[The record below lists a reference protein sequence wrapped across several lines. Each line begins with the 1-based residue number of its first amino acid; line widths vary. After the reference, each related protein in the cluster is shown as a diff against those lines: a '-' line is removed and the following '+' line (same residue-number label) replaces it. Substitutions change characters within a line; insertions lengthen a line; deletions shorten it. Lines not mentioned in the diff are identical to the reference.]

1 MLLDAR
7 LEAEVEVLG
16 EAQNFAGRPY
26 WELSLVSDE
35 GQTIHLYEGQLKEFA
50 EVDLRPGRRYRA
62 VFRPFINNRW
72 VEVKIHSLTPA

>member
-7 LEAEVEVLG
+7 LEGEVEVLG
-16 EAQNFAGRPY
+16 EAQNFAGRPF

-35 GQTIHLYEGQLKEFA
+35 EQILHLYEGQLKEFNLI
-50 EVDLRPGRRYRA
+50 DIRPGKRYRV

-72 VEVKIHSLTPA
+72 VEVKIQSLTPV